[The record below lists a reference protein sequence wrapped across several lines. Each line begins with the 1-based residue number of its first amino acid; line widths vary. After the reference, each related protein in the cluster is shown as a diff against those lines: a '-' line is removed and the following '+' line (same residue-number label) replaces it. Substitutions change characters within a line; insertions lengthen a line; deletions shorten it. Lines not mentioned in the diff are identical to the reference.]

1 MLTKYTIMK
10 IIDSLEWRY
19 ACKKFDKNKKLNK
32 EQVDALKKAFNLS
45 ATSYGLQPLK
55 MLIVQHDEIK
65 EKLFPLSY
73 YQQQVNTC
81 SHILI
86 LCIDT
91 AFGEK
96 DVDAYF
102 DLEKNIRGVS
112 EDVVGKFRQQLKLIY
127 NKKDR
132 KDIDL
137 SAIYQAYIAL
147 GTLMTVCAEQQI
159 DSCPMEGFDPEK
171 VDELLGLKTKNL
183 KSVLMLPV
191 GYRAEDDVM
200 RNMKKVRKPL
210 NQVII
215 ELD

>member
-1 MLTKYTIMK
+1 MK

-19 ACKKFDKNKKLNK
+19 ACKKFDKNRKLNK
-32 EQVDALKKAFNLS
+32 GQVDALKKAFNLS

-65 EKLFPLSY
+65 EKLFPPSY
-73 YQQQVNTC
+73 YQQQVTTC

-112 EDVVGKFRQQLKLIY
+112 EDVVGKFRQQLKIIY

-132 KDIDL
+132 KEIDT

-147 GTLMTVCAEQQI
+147 GTLMTVCADQQI
-159 DSCPMEGFDPEK
+159 DSCPMEGFDPKK
-171 VDELLGLKTKNL
+171 VDEVLDLKTKNL

>member
-1 MLTKYTIMK
+1 MN

-19 ACKKFDKNKKLNK
+19 ACKKFDKKRKLN
-32 EQVDALKKAFNLS
+32 EVQVDVLKKAFNLS

-55 MLIVQHDEIK
+55 MLIVQHDEMK

-73 YQQQVNTC
+73 YQEQVTTC

-112 EDVVGKFRQQLKLIY
+112 EDVVGKFRQQLKTIY

-132 KDIDL
+132 KEIDT

-171 VDELLGLKTKNL
+171 VDELLDLKTKNL

-200 RNMKKVRKPL
+200 RNMKKVRKTL

-215 ELD
+215 EMD

>member
-1 MLTKYTIMK
+1 MN

-19 ACKKFDKNKKLNK
+19 ACKKFDKNRKLNK
-32 EQVDALKKAFNLS
+32 DQVDALKKAFNLS

-73 YQQQVNTC
+73 YQEQVSTC

-91 AFGEK
+91 AFGVK

-112 EDVVGKFRQQLKLIY
+112 EDIVGKFRQQLKTIY
-127 NKKDR
+127 SKKDR
-132 KDIDL
+132 KEIDT

-147 GTLMTVCAEQQI
+147 GTLMTVCADQQI

-171 VDELLGLKTKNL
+171 VDEVLDLKTKNL

-210 NQVII
+210 KQVII

>member
-1 MLTKYTIMK
+1 MN

-19 ACKKFDKNKKLNK
+19 ACKKFDKNKKLNE
-32 EQVDALKKAFNLS
+32 EQVDALKRAFNLS

-73 YQQQVNTC
+73 YQEQVTTC

-112 EDVVGKFRQQLKLIY
+112 EDVVGQFRQQLKTIY

-132 KDIDL
+132 KEIDT
-137 SAIYQAYIAL
+137 SAIYQAYIAI
-147 GTLMTVCAEQQI
+147 GTLMTVCADQQI

-171 VDELLGLKTKNL
+171 VDEVLDLKSKNL
-183 KSVLMLPV
+183 KSILMLPV
-191 GYRAEDDVM
+191 GYRADDDVM

>member
-1 MLTKYTIMK
+1 MN

-19 ACKKFDKNKKLNK
+19 ACKKFDKNRKLNE

-73 YQQQVNTC
+73 YQEQVTTC

-112 EDVVGKFRQQLKLIY
+112 EEVVGKFRQQLKTIY

-132 KDIDL
+132 KEIDI

-147 GTLMTVCAEQQI
+147 GTLMTVCADQQI

-171 VDELLGLKTKNL
+171 VDEVLDLKTKNL
-183 KSVLMLPV
+183 KSILMLPV
-191 GYRAEDDVM
+191 GYRADDDVM

>member
-1 MLTKYTIMK
+1 MN

-19 ACKKFDKNKKLNK
+19 ACKKFDKNRKLNK
-32 EQVDALKKAFNLS
+32 DQVDALKKAFNLS

-73 YQQQVNTC
+73 YQEQVSTC

-86 LCIDT
+86 LCIDS
-91 AFGEK
+91 AFGVK

-112 EDVVGKFRQQLKLIY
+112 EDIVGKFRQQLKTIY

-132 KDIDL
+132 QEIDT

-215 ELD
+215 EMD

>member
-1 MLTKYTIMK
+1 MN

-32 EQVDALKKAFNLS
+32 GQVDALKKAFNLS

-65 EKLFPLSY
+65 EKLFPPSY
-73 YQQQVNTC
+73 YQEQVITC

-91 AFGEK
+91 AFGVK

-112 EDVVGKFRQQLKLIY
+112 EDVVGKFRQQLKIIY

-132 KDIDL
+132 KEIDT

-147 GTLMTVCAEQQI
+147 GTLMTVCADQQI
-159 DSCPMEGFDPEK
+159 DSCPMEGFDPGK
-171 VDELLGLKTKNL
+171 VDEVLGLKTINL

-200 RNMKKVRKPL
+200 RSMKKVRKPL
-210 NQVII
+210 NEVII

>member
-1 MLTKYTIMK
+1 MK

-19 ACKKFDKNKKLNK
+19 ACKKFDKNRKLNK
-32 EQVDALKKAFNLS
+32 GQVDALKKAFNLS

-73 YQQQVNTC
+73 YQQQVTTC

-112 EDVVGKFRQQLKLIY
+112 EDVVGKFRQQLKIIY

-132 KDIDL
+132 KEIDT

-147 GTLMTVCAEQQI
+147 GTLMTVCADQQI
-159 DSCPMEGFDPEK
+159 DSCPMEGFDPKK
-171 VDELLGLKTKNL
+171 VDEVLDLKTKNL

>member
-1 MLTKYTIMK
+1 MN

-19 ACKKFDKNKKLNK
+19 ACKKFDKDRKLT
-32 EQVDALKKAFNLS
+32 EQQVDVLKKAFNLS

-65 EKLFPLSY
+65 EKLFPLTY
-73 YQQQVNTC
+73 YQQQVITC
-81 SHILI
+81 SHVLI

-132 KDIDL
+132 IEIDS

-147 GTLMTVCAEQQI
+147 GTLMTICADQQI

-171 VDELLGLKTKNL
+171 VDEVLGLKTKNL
-183 KSVLMLPV
+183 KSILLLPV

>member
-1 MLTKYTIMK
+1 MN

-19 ACKKFDKNKKLNK
+19 ACKKFDKNRKLNK
-32 EQVDALKKAFNLS
+32 DQIDALKKAFNLS

-55 MLIVQHDEIK
+55 MLIVQHAEMK

-73 YQQQVNTC
+73 YQEQVSTC
-81 SHILI
+81 SHIFI
-86 LCIDT
+86 LCIDS

-112 EDVVGKFRQQLKLIY
+112 EDIVGKFRQQLKTIY

-132 KDIDL
+132 KEIDT

-147 GTLMTVCAEQQI
+147 GTLMTVCADQQI
-159 DSCPMEGFDPEK
+159 DSCPMEGFDSGK
-171 VDELLGLKTKNL
+171 VDEVLDLKTKNL
-183 KSVLMLPV
+183 KSILMLPV

>member
-1 MLTKYTIMK
+1 MN

-19 ACKKFDKNKKLNK
+19 ACKKFDKNRKLNK
-32 EQVDALKKAFNLS
+32 EQIDALKKAFNLS

-73 YQQQVNTC
+73 FQEQVSTC

-91 AFGEK
+91 AFGVK

-132 KDIDL
+132 KEIDT

-147 GTLMTVCAEQQI
+147 GTLMTVCADQQI
-159 DSCPMEGFDPEK
+159 DSCPMEGFDSEK
-171 VDELLGLKTKNL
+171 VDEALDLKTKNL
-183 KSVLMLPV
+183 KSILMLPV

>member
-1 MLTKYTIMK
+1 MN

-19 ACKKFDKNKKLNK
+19 ACKKFDKNRKLNE

-73 YQQQVNTC
+73 YQEQVTTC

-112 EDVVGKFRQQLKLIY
+112 EDVVGKFRQQLKTIY

-132 KDIDL
+132 KEIDA

-147 GTLMTVCAEQQI
+147 GTLMTVCADHQI

-171 VDELLGLKTKNL
+171 VDEVLDLKTKYL
-183 KSVLMLPV
+183 KSILMLPV
-191 GYRAEDDVM
+191 GYRADDDIM
-200 RNMKKVRKPL
+200 RHMKKVRKPL

>member
-1 MLTKYTIMK
+1 MN

-19 ACKKFDKNKKLNK
+19 ACKKFDKNRKLN
-32 EQVDALKKAFNLS
+32 EVQVDVLKKAFNLS

-73 YQQQVNTC
+73 YQEQVTTC

-112 EDVVGKFRQQLKLIY
+112 EDVVGKFRQQLKIIY
-127 NKKDR
+127 NKKER
-132 KDIDL
+132 KEIDT

-210 NQVII
+210 KQVII

>member
-1 MLTKYTIMK
+1 MAVIHH
-10 IIDSLEWRY
+10 
-19 ACKKFDKNKKLNK
+19 
-32 EQVDALKKAFNLS
+32 ALA
-45 ATSYGLQPLK
+45 
-55 MLIVQHDEIK
+55 
-65 EKLFPLSY
+65 
-73 YQQQVNTC
+73 
-81 SHILI
+81 
-86 LCIDT
+86 
-91 AFGEK
+91 
-96 DVDAYF
+96 

-112 EDVVGKFRQQLKLIY
+112 EDIVGKFRQQLKLIY

-132 KDIDL
+132 KEIDT

-147 GTLMTVCAEQQI
+147 GTLMTVCADQQI
-159 DSCPMEGFDPEK
+159 DSCPMEGFDPGK
-171 VDELLGLKTKNL
+171 VDEVLGLKTINL

>member
-1 MLTKYTIMK
+1 MN

-19 ACKKFDKNKKLNK
+19 ACKKFDKNRKLNE

-73 YQQQVNTC
+73 YQEQVTTC

-112 EDVVGKFRQQLKLIY
+112 EDVVGKFRQQLKTIY

-132 KDIDL
+132 KEIDT

-147 GTLMTVCAEQQI
+147 GTLMTVCADHQI

-171 VDELLGLKTKNL
+171 VDEVLDLKTKNL
-183 KSVLMLPV
+183 KSILMLPV
-191 GYRAEDDVM
+191 GYRAEDDIM
-200 RNMKKVRKPL
+200 RHMKKVRKPL

>member
-1 MLTKYTIMK
+1 
-10 IIDSLEWRY
+10 
-19 ACKKFDKNKKLNK
+19 
-32 EQVDALKKAFNLS
+32 
-45 ATSYGLQPLK
+45 

-65 EKLFPLSY
+65 EKLFPLTY
-73 YQQQVNTC
+73 YQQQVITC
-81 SHILI
+81 SHVLI
-86 LCIDT
+86 LCIDK

-132 KDIDL
+132 KEIDT

-147 GTLMTVCAEQQI
+147 GTLMTICAEQQI

-171 VDELLGLKTKNL
+171 VDEVLGLKTKNL
-183 KSVLMLPV
+183 KSILLLPV
-191 GYRAEDDVM
+191 GYRAEDDIM